1 MKKVLLALAL
11 VLTTA
16 VSFAQQKIGYLNA
29 EELLYSMPEAKKAD
43 EEITAYAKTFQDKIV
58 AMQKDFESKYKAYEE
73 GMKAKSFTQ
82 AVQELKEQELKN
94 LQDNIQSTQQSAE
107 EKVSNKRQELLKPI
121 TEKADKAIQDVA
133 KAKGYT
139 FIFDSSNAGL
149 VYAASDNIIDDVKA
163 LLGIKNTPAA
173 NTPAPKP
180 APGGGSK
187 PAPKK

>member
-1 MKKVLLALAL
+1 MKKVLIALTLILSTVAG
-11 VLTTA
+11 
-16 VSFAQQKIGYLNA
+16 FAQQKIGYLNA

-43 EEITAYAKTFQDKIV
+43 EEITAYAKTFQEKIV
-58 AMQKDFESKYKAYEE
+58 AMQKDFETKYKVYED
-73 GMKAKSFTQ
+73 GMKSKSFTQ

-94 LQDNIQSTQQSAE
+94 LQDNIQSTQQNAE
-107 EKVSNKRQELLKPI
+107 EKVAGKRQELLKPI

-163 LLGIKNTPAA
+163 LLGIKNTPA
-173 NTPAPKP
+173 TGGTKP
-180 APGGGSK
+180 APGGNK
-187 PAPKK
+187 TPAPKK